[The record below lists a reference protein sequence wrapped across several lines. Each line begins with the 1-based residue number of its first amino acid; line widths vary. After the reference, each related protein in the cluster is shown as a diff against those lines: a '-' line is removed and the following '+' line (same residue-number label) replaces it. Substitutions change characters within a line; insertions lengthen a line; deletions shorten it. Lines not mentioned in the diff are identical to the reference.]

1 MLELGIKKLRVAIMT
16 NSLQDQLLNSGL
28 VDEKKLKQH
37 KRAKRKQ
44 AKQQGKGPAPADEI
58 KMAAQRVLAEQ
69 AERDRELNRAL
80 QQQAQQKAIA
90 AQIIQLISRH
100 RIERRGGDIAYQ
112 FADQGKI
119 KKLHVNDVLQ
129 RQLARGQIAIVR
141 LADDY
146 QLIPAAIAAKI
157 RERDAEVVLV
167 LHQSETRDIDED
179 DPYADYPIPDDLM
192 W

>member
-1 MLELGIKKLRVAIMT
+1 MLEAGIKKLRVATMT

-44 AKQQGKGPAPADEI
+44 AKQQGKGPAPVDEV
-58 KMAAQRVLAEQ
+58 KVAAQRALAVQ
-69 AERDRELNRAL
+69 AERGRELNKVL

-90 AQIIQLISRH
+90 AQIVQLISSH

-119 KKLHVNDVLQ
+119 KKLQINDVLQ

-141 LADDY
+141 LAEDY

-157 RERDAEVVLV
+157 SERDAEAVLV
-167 LHQSETRDIDED
+167 MHQSDTQDVDED